1 MNCFPA
7 FSNVS
12 RLVLPVSIILFGCEA
27 PSTLPL
33 LKSVPSD
40 STAKVEQASSAVSIP
55 GELQIRSKQIT
66 KLSPRAA
73 VVLDKNCPEIVQP
86 YKLTD
91 NVASLAA
98 FSAKEVI
105 SDLSKQIGSIFR
117 GGTGAGAVAGGQMEA
132 STKLAAKQLN
142 WLPMSAEVAF
152 GEKAHSQETALLE
165 RDSRAGKRF
174 YPIADAMLSEILAAV
189 EEPHAYSFKL
199 FILKNSTHNAVA
211 RPGGFLYLDQGL
223 VEDPSHKPKA
233 YFALAHEVAHV
244 LQRHE
249 TKEMQ
254 SMVVDS
260 FTVKDDLIKTIS
272 NVRSNPNSI
281 LAHVKVEK
289 NRFIQHHSD
298 QELQSDSCA
307 ARLLGRALPDQKALA
322 VSLNAFLD
330 NLSKPEVKPGLPPPK
345 SDVDKLAQS
354 VHEIVDSPL
363 KRHPNNE
370 ERQKNLRAIYAE
382 ISGGGNTLARP

>member
-1 MNCFPA
+1 MIYSPV
-7 FSNVS
+7 FSNVF
-12 RLVLPVSIILFGCEA
+12 RLALPVAIILSGCEA
-27 PSTLPL
+27 PSALLPQ
-33 LKSVPSD
+33 KSVTSE
-40 STAKVEQASSAVSIP
+40 STTTLEQAPSAVSSP

-73 VVLDKNCPEIVQP
+73 VVLDKNCPQIVQP

-91 NVASLAA
+91 NVASLAV
-98 FSAKEVI
+98 FSAKGVVT
-105 SDLSKQIGSIFR
+105 DLSKQIGSLFR
-117 GGTGAGAVAGGQMEA
+117 GGAGAGAAVGGDLEA

-142 WLPMSAEVAF
+142 WLPMTAEVAF
-152 GEKAHSQETALLE
+152 GEKAHGQETAILE
-165 RDSRAGKRF
+165 RDSRPGKRF
-174 YPIADAMLSEILAAV
+174 YPIADQILSDILAAV
-189 EEPHAYSFKL
+189 EEPHAYSFRL
-199 FILKNSTHNAVA
+199 FILKNSTHNAIA
-211 RPGGFLYLDQGL
+211 RPGGFLYIDQGL
-223 VEDPSHKPKA
+223 LDDPSQKPRA

-260 FTVKDDLIKTIS
+260 ITVKDDLVKVIS
-272 NVRSNPNSI
+272 NVRSNPNTI

-289 NRFIQHHSD
+289 NRFTQHHSD

-307 ARLLGRALPDQKALA
+307 ARLLARALPDQRALA
-322 VSLNAFLD
+322 VSLNAFLE

-345 SDVDKLAQS
+345 SDGDKLAQS
-354 VHEIVDSPL
+354 MHEIVDSPL

-370 ERQKNLRAIYAE
+370 ERQKNLRAMYAE
-382 ISGGGNTLARP
+382 ISAGSTLARP